1 MAKNTAM
8 RRGSDFRVQ
17 CDDQSAAPEG
27 PCFVTSRPLV
37 RSDCVRWARARAACA
52 RLAWVAAVLT
62 AVSADA
68 GRHSAHAQGHL
79 DAAYLATL
87 SGVPIGKGS
96 WAIDIQD
103 DQFTAIA
110 AGATSGLLRVF
121 ASGQG
126 NSAAHGNISG
136 GQPVSSTYTSSMIA
150 DNRSDQ
156 VRILFSGGSVKE
168 YLVDPPTIP
177 NPDRVPLTE
186 AHRKNVL
193 DPMTASLIR
202 VAGNG
207 DTFVPEACQRTLP
220 VFDGRMRYDLQLV
233 FKRLDKV
240 KSERG
245 YQGTVVVCAAYFL
258 PIAGHVPER
267 STIKYLVAQ
276 RDMELWLA
284 PIAGTRLMVP
294 YRASVPTPI
303 GLGVLQASQFVSI
316 PRPPL
321 PTASNLKIQ

>member
-1 MAKNTAM
+1 M
-8 RRGSDFRVQ
+8 RNK
-17 CDDQSAAPEG
+17 ATPEG
-27 PCFVTSRPLV
+27 PWFVTPRPLV
-37 RSDCVRWARARAACA
+37 RLIC
-52 RLAWVAAVLT
+52 LAGAVALT
-62 AVSADA
+62 AVLVDSSIGCA
-68 GRHSAHAQGHL
+68 RAQGKL
-79 DAAYLATL
+79 DAAYVVTL
-87 SGVPIGKGS
+87 GGVAIGKGFWS
-96 WAIDIQD
+96 IEVQD
-103 DQFTAIA
+103 DQFTATA
-110 AGATSGLLRVF
+110 SGATSGLLRVF

-126 NSAAHGNISG
+126 NSAAHGSISG
-136 GQPVSSTYTSSMIA
+136 GQPVASTYASSIVA

-156 VRILFSGGSVKE
+156 VRISFSGGVVKE
-168 YLVDPPTIP
+168 YQADPPTIP
-177 NPDRVPLTE
+177 SPDRVPLTE
-186 AHRKNVL
+186 ASRKGVL

-202 VAGNG
+202 VSGNG

-220 VFDGRMRYDLQLV
+220 VFDGRMRYDLQLA
-233 FKRLDKV
+233 FKHLDKV

-245 YQGTVVVCAAYFL
+245 YQGTVVVCSVFFS

-316 PRPPL
+316 PRPPV

>member
-1 MAKNTAM
+1 M
-8 RRGSDFRVQ
+8 
-17 CDDQSAAPEG
+17 
-27 PCFVTSRPLV
+27 TSRSLV
-37 RSDCVRWARARAACA
+37 RLTG
-52 RLAWVAAVLT
+52 LAGGLVLI
-62 AVSADA
+62 AMLVDA
-68 GRHSAHAQGHL
+68 GSQNAHAQGKL
-79 DAAYLATL
+79 DATYTVTL

-96 WAIDIQD
+96 WSIDVSD
-103 DQFTAIA
+103 DQFTATA
-110 AGATSGLLRVF
+110 SGGTSGLLRVF

-126 NSAAHGNISG
+126 NSAAHGGVSG
-136 GQPVSSTYTSSMIA
+136 GQPISSTYTSSIIS

-156 VRILFSGGSVKE
+156 VRILFSGGVVKE
-168 YLVDPPTIP
+168 YLADPPTIP
-177 NPDRVPLTE
+177 SPERVPLTE
-186 AHRKNVL
+186 AHRKGVL

-202 VAGNG
+202 VSGNG

-245 YQGTVVVCAAYFL
+245 YQGTVVVCAVYFS

-276 RDMELWLA
+276 RDMEVWLA

-303 GLGVLQASQFVSI
+303 GMGVLQANQFVSI

-321 PTASNLKIQ
+321 PTASNLKTQ

>member
-1 MAKNTAM
+1 LTGLAGALVLIAM
-8 RRGSDFRVQ
+8 VVDAGSQ
-17 CDDQSAAPEG
+17 N
-27 PCFVTSRPLV
+27 
-37 RSDCVRWARARAACA
+37 ARA
-52 RLAWVAAVLT
+52 
-62 AVSADA
+62 
-68 GRHSAHAQGHL
+68 QGKL
-79 DAAYLATL
+79 DATYAVTL

-96 WAIDIQD
+96 WSIDVSD
-103 DQFTAIA
+103 DQFTATA
-110 AGATSGLLRVF
+110 SGGTSGLLRVF

-126 NSAAHGNISG
+126 NSAAHGGVSG
-136 GQPVSSTYTSSMIA
+136 GQPISSTYTSSIIS

-156 VRILFSGGSVKE
+156 VRILFSGGAVKE
-168 YLVDPPTIP
+168 YLADPPTIP
-177 NPDRVPLTE
+177 SPDRVPLTE
-186 AHRKNVL
+186 AHRKGVL

-202 VAGNG
+202 VSGNG

-245 YQGTVVVCAAYFL
+245 YQGTVVVCAVYFS

-276 RDMELWLA
+276 RDMEVWLA

-303 GLGVLQASQFVSI
+303 GMGVLQANQFVSI
-316 PRPPL
+316 PRPAL
-321 PTASNLKIQ
+321 PTASNLKTQ